1 MLLVGQEAS
10 IAHQPVEQRETQ
22 RISKGCPRAS
32 VLNLVPKCPQKV
44 LASSA
49 VWVPLQC
56 HGHVFIREPESGQE
70 KALGNLKA

>member
-32 VLNLVPKCPQKV
+32 VLNLVPRKCLPAM
-44 LASSA
+44 LSG
-49 VWVPLQC
+49 VPLQC
-56 HGHVFIREPESGQE
+56 HGHVFVREPESGQE
-70 KALGNLKA
+70 KALGKA